1 MAAATVTFTDKVD
14 YQINPL
20 ADIYKVMAA
29 DMNAMKA
36 AINNHAALLD
46 AARKPLVVWIQTSD
60 FTGSF
65 YANADLV
72 GLTTADFLLYTNG
85 GSGALLSGVATSTP
99 GSPDFAFSSSLGRIT
114 VTADNYM
121 LLIFK
126 PL

>member
-1 MAAATVTFTDKVD
+1 
-14 YQINPL
+14 
-20 ADIYKVMAA
+20 
-29 DMNAMKA
+29 
-36 AINNHAALLD
+36 
-46 AARKPLVVWIQTSD
+46 VVWIQTSD

>member
-1 MAAATVTFTDKVD
+1 MAAATITFTDKVD

-46 AARKPLVVWIQTSD
+46 AARKPLVVWILPSD

-65 YANADLV
+65 YANANLV
-72 GLTTADFLLYTNG
+72 GLTTSDFLLYTNG
-85 GSGALLSGVATSTP
+85 GTGALLSGVATSNP

-114 VTADNYM
+114 VAADNYM